1 VSRDDANRFLESLS
15 AEQLEHL
22 DKLMG
27 FDAGPDCP
35 LRAAR
40 DAERE
45 ADRAALRRAGITVP
59 Q

>member
-1 VSRDDANRFLESLS
+1 MGEGASTVNREDANRFLESLS
-15 AEQLEHL
+15 PEQLEHL

-27 FDAGPDCP
+27 FDP
-35 LRAAR
+35 

-45 ADRAALRRAGITVP
+45 ADRAALRRAGIAVP